1 MSTTTYDDMRS
12 GWVTFAAI
20 VMFAVGVA
28 RIISAI
34 SYFDDSNDIANLSAG
49 VFGDNLWAWGLW
61 DLGIA
66 ALALFA
72 GWSLLSNGGFG
83 RVAAYIWAIAVIV
96 NGFLI
101 LSWAPW
107 YAAFAITLATL
118 VIYGLA
124 VSPREA
130 PRM

>member
-1 MSTTTYDDMRS
+1 LSTEAYERRS

-20 VMFAVGVA
+20 VLFAVGVA

-34 SYFDDSNDIANLSAG
+34 SYFADSSDVANLTAG

-61 DLGIA
+61 DLCIA

-72 GWSLLSNGGFG
+72 GWSLLNNGGYG
-83 RVAAYIWAIAVIV
+83 RFVGYLWGVVVIV
-96 NGFLI
+96 NGLI
-101 LSWAPW
+101 IIDQVPW
-107 YAAFAITLATL
+107 YAATAILLAVL

-124 VSPREA
+124 TSPRSA
-130 PRM
+130 A